1 MLVFPLVYIVRKFE
15 KEKEDKT
22 MNKITIGKYTRISKA
37 TARKLFLDG
46 KTIAIVP
53 CKCDP
58 DNKFFPAFTANR
70 RDKEEFV
77 IDEIGMKNYF
87 DNMVNSFE
95 YYNCQYNET
104 GKYAAFYTVS

>member
-1 MLVFPLVYIVRKFE
+1 
-15 KEKEDKT
+15 
-22 MNKITIGKYTRISKA
+22 MNKIIIGKYTRISKA
-37 TARKLFLDG
+37 AARKLFLAG
-46 KTIAIVP
+46 NTIAIVP

-58 DNKFFPAFTANR
+58 DNKFFPAFTVNR

-95 YYNCQYNET
+95 FYNCQHNET